1 MLHEAFI
8 EPNVGN
14 VEVLWMIFSG
24 SGLKVKLETAVQT
37 RKNKLFQDMNKINV
51 LLVCR
56 YYPKLSNIM
65 TTVQF
70 RTITSSLLLAPWT
83 WVNLVIFLTLLNN
96 LCFFLLNTVKYL
108 KYACSGNLRL
118 ITSSP
123 PPSTKISNKN
133 TKMVCLLEFVGW
145 FRILDMIKNYLQ
157 ELVGWFKIVNII
169 ENRGKTQMSW
179 HIVN

>member
-14 VEVLWMIFSG
+14 VEVLWIIFSG
-24 SGLKVKLETAVQT
+24 SGLKVKLWAAVQT
-37 RKNKLFQDMNKINV
+37 RKNKLFQDMIKINV

-83 WVNLVIFLTLLNN
+83 WVSLVIFLILLNN
-96 LCFFLLNTVKYL
+96 LWVFLLNNVKYL
-108 KYACSGNLRL
+108 KDACSGNLRH
-118 ITSSP
+118 ITP
-123 PPSTKISNKN
+123 PPNKNIQQN

-145 FRILDMIKNYLQ
+145 SRIL
-157 ELVGWFKIVNII
+157 EII
-169 ENRGKTQMSW
+169 ENYLLGL
-179 HIVN
+179 VG